1 MNNNKNNKNNNKNIP
16 KEATTSIPFRVL
28 TQNIRGLNS
37 PSKQLQIER
46 FFIDNKIAVMGLAET
61 KLTNMAAKYIYH
73 NTTLFQF
80 LSNTKSSSPL
90 SQGVG
95 LLISNEYAK
104 FIQKSG
110 GYNGRVVY
118 IDLFLKGR
126 MKLRIIQVYL
136 HANFHSE
143 FKTEIENTHRYI
155 MDLVEQ
161 GQRSN
166 YRIILVGDFNVSPEK
181 YKSYYNRSGRFNW
194 KYQILH
200 DLVNHNM
207 VDTVDLHQDIDDTT
221 PHNTYF
227 PTQANH
233 NPSRLDLI
241 YISRDLV
248 VDTLNSNVY
257 QGDEITS
264 DHLAVYASFN
274 TNTIFE
280 RQAIAQL
287 KQHKIRRC
295 VFSHDNTS
303 DDDWTQFSALTNHNL
318 RDLHTLVINNQGDL
332 DYYWN
337 LIQKGILNA
346 AYDNLPHHYTSDRQ
360 QVIPEDIELSK
371 RNIRFINKILHSYLH
386 LKNFRHPNIAVIR
399 RKWPTFKRPV
409 LA

>member
-1 MNNNKNNKNNNKNIP
+1 MNINKNKNKNNTKNIP
-16 KEATTSIPFRVL
+16 KEATTSNTPFRVI

-46 FFIDNKIAVMGLAET
+46 FFIDKNIAVMGLAET
-61 KLTNMAAKYIYH
+61 KLTNKAAKYIY
-73 NTTLFQF
+73 NNNNSFQF
-80 LSNTKSSSPL
+80 LYNNKATSPL

-126 MKLRIIQVYL
+126 MKVRIIQVYL

-143 FKTEIENTHRYI
+143 FKLEIEKTHRYI
-155 MDLVEQ
+155 MDLIEQ

-166 YRIILVGDFNVSPEK
+166 YRIILMGDFNVNPEK
-181 YKSYYNRSGRFNW
+181 YKSYYNRSGNFHW
-194 KYQILH
+194 KYQIIH

-221 PHNTYF
+221 PFNTYF
-227 PTQANH
+227 PTQISH

-241 YISRDLV
+241 YVSRDLV
-248 VDTLNSNVY
+248 VDTLHSNNY
-257 QGDEITS
+257 QGDMIIS

-280 RQAIAQL
+280 RQSLAQL

-295 VFSHDNTS
+295 VFSHDNTT
-303 DDDWTQFSALTNHNL
+303 DDDWIQFSALSNHNL
-318 RDLHTLVINNQGDL
+318 RDLKNMIINSQEDL
-332 DYYWN
+332 DFYWN

-346 AYDNLPHHYTSDRQ
+346 AYENLPHHYTSDRQ
-360 QVIPEDIELSK
+360 QAVPEDIELSK

-386 LKNFRHPNIAVIR
+386 PKSLEIQN
-399 RKWPTFKRPV
+399 
-409 LA
+409 